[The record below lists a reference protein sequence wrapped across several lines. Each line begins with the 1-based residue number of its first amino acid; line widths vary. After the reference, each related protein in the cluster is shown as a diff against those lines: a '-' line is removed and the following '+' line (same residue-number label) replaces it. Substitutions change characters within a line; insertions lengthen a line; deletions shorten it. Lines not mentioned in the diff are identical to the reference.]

1 MSKLNATNFRTKEE
15 RLTQK
20 RVEMV
25 LRYVIYC
32 YQKMICEGRTYK
44 KSDFWNEAKT
54 RLNLEEGLSE
64 KLVNDYLGI
73 WDNKEFYK
81 RNISDKL
88 DVEIYFNLEP
98 KQSYSQNE
106 TLKDDF
112 IDIKVQETGIS
123 NIWGK
128 AGVQQQIHLALECKV
143 IEKGYSDYVSD
154 IQKMCDRRYNT
165 PRLDFEGQIAFITNP
180 KYSHTS
186 VRDGV
191 NSNLSANIDISTSR
205 LLDSIE
211 LLPNFNASYLS
222 KHFRS
227 HNKRCFDIYHLMFNY
242 NKILLN

>member
-32 YQKMICEGRTYK
+32 YQKMISEGRTYK
-44 KSDFWNEAKT
+44 KSDFWNQAKT

-73 WDNKEFYK
+73 WDNKEYYK

-98 KQSYSQNE
+98 KQSYSHNE

-123 NIWGK
+123 NIWGEV
-128 AGVQQQIHLALECKV
+128 GVQQQIHLALECKV
-143 IEKGYSDYVSD
+143 IEKGFGEYVSD
-154 IQKMCDRRYNT
+154 IQKMCDRPYNT
-165 PRLDFEGQIAFITNP
+165 PRLDFEGQIAFITNS

-186 VRDGV
+186 VRNGV
-191 NSNLSANIDISTSR
+191 NRNLSENNDISTSK

-211 LLPNFNASYLS
+211 LLPNFNSSYLS

>member
-1 MSKLNATNFRTKEE
+1 MSKLDATNFRSKEE

-25 LRYVIYC
+25 LQYVIYC
-32 YQKMICEGRTYK
+32 YQKMISEGRRYK
-44 KSDFWNEAKT
+44 KSDFWNEDKT

-64 KLVNDYLGI
+64 KLVDDYLVI
-73 WDNKEFYK
+73 WDNKEYYK

-98 KQSYSQNE
+98 KQSYSKND
-106 TLKDDF
+106 TIKDDF
-112 IDIKVQETGIS
+112 IDIKVHETGIS
-123 NIWGK
+123 KIWGE

-143 IEKGYSDYVSD
+143 IEKGYSEYVSD
-154 IQKMCDRRYNT
+154 IQKICERQYNT
-165 PRLDFEGQIAFITNP
+165 PRLDFEGQIAFIINP

-186 VRDGV
+186 VKNGV
-191 NSNLSANIDISTSR
+191 NSNLSANTKISTSR
-205 LLDSIE
+205 LLDSFE
-211 LLPNFNASYLS
+211 LLQNFDASYLS

-227 HNKRCFDIYHLMFNY
+227 HNQRCFDIYHLMFNY

>member
-25 LRYVIYC
+25 LQYVIYC
-32 YQKMICEGRTYK
+32 YQKMISEGRTYK

-54 RLNLEEGLSE
+54 RFNLEEGLSE

-73 WDNKEFYK
+73 WDNKEYYK
-81 RNISDKL
+81 RNISDKP

-98 KQSYSQNE
+98 KQSYTENN
-106 TLKDDF
+106 TIKDDF

-128 AGVQQQIHLALECKV
+128 AGVQEPVHLALECKI
-143 IEKGYSDYVSD
+143 IENGYSEYVSD
-154 IQKMCDRRYNT
+154 IQKICERHYNT

-180 KYSHTS
+180 KYSHNS
-186 VRDGV
+186 VRDGI
-191 NSNLSANIDISTSR
+191 NNNLSANNDISTSR

-211 LLPNFNASYLS
+211 LLPSFDASYLS

-227 HNKRCFDIYHLMFNY
+227 HNKRSFDIYHLMFNY
-242 NKILLN
+242 TSILLN

>member
-1 MSKLNATNFRTKEE
+1 MSKLSAINFRTKEE

-32 YQKMICEGRTYK
+32 YQKMISEGRTYK

-73 WDNKEFYK
+73 WDNKEYYK
-81 RNISDKL
+81 RNVSDKP

-98 KQSYSQNE
+98 KQSYSQNK

-128 AGVQQQIHLALECKV
+128 AGVQQQIHLAIECKV

-154 IQKMCDRRYNT
+154 IQKMCDRPYNT
-165 PRLDFEGQIAFITNP
+165 PRLDFEGQIAFITNL

-186 VRDGV
+186 VRSRV
-191 NSNLSANIDISTSR
+191 NSNLTTNNHISTNQ

-211 LLPNFNASYLS
+211 LLANFDASYLS
-222 KHFRS
+222 KHIRS
-227 HNKRCFDIYHLMFNY
+227 HNNRPFDIYHLMFDYSKVVQN
-242 NKILLN
+242 